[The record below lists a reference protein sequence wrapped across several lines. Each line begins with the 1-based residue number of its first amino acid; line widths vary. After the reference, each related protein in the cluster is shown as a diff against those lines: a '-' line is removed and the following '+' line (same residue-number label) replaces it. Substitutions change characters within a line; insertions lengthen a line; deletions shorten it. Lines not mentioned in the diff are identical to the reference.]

1 MYRKIPQ
8 KAKKY
13 SESFDKEQNIVDLL
27 SCLSICIWDK
37 LEKRHKFG
45 SKTNKFNETTITEN
59 LVSDIE
65 DLIREERIFT
75 SIRLF
80 HSIKESTY
88 GSDIEI
94 IIRTRKDRNLIFPCQ
109 AKRLYVEKVKDVID
123 AEYKTL
129 NHNAGQQKIK
139 LIEYA
144 EKIKGFPL
152 YLLYNYSNYNFYVN
166 KKFPEKELYGC
177 SLISAIFLAQNPP
190 KSPTVPNLHRPALP
204 LVSLLNLKRLSDVN
218 NLWGSTPNHNATYST
233 DKKNFDNKT
242 WNEFLSPKY
251 HETLSPTAAVREYN
265 KKTDF
270 SNPSTFSPRFRI
282 VFSQVNY

>member
-1 MYRKIPQ
+1 MYRIPQ

-13 SESFDKEQNIVDLL
+13 LKSFNEKQNITDWL
-27 SCLSICIWDK
+27 SCFSICIWDK

-45 SKTNKFNETTITEN
+45 SKTNKFNEPTITEN

-65 DLIREERIFT
+65 DLIREEKIFT

-94 IIRTRKDRNLIFPCQ
+94 ILRLRKDRNIVFPCQ
-109 AKRLYVEKVKDVID
+109 AKRLYVEKVENVID
-123 AEYKTL
+123 AKYETL
-129 NHNAGQQKIK
+129 NHNAGKQKVK

-152 YLLYNYSNYNFYVN
+152 YLLYNYSNYDFYVN
-166 KKFPEKELYGC
+166 DKFPEKELYGC
-177 SLISAIFLAQNPP
+177 SLISAIYLAQNPP
-190 KSPTVPNLHRPALP
+190 KSPTVPDLHGHALP
-204 LVSLLNLKRLSDVN
+204 LISILNLKRQSEIN
-218 NLWGSTPNHNATYST
+218 KLWGETPKHNAIYST
-233 DKKNFDNKT
+233 DKKIFGDKK
-242 WNEFLSPKY
+242 WNEFLSPEY
-251 HETLSPTAAVREYN
+251 HETLSPTAATREYS

-282 VFSQVNY
+282 VFSHASY